1 MKYFLRILL
10 VLVLSVAVVFGVYFA
25 NTRGETTRQNAD
37 VTLTTV
43 TKPPVTEIKDDKI
56 LLAEYE
62 EGFKLYKQ
70 NDLIIFNDGK
80 RDFEFDGWS
89 KLITEE
95 RPVLYYHDFD
105 NDKEKELIFEVASR
119 QLEDGNFEHDLYYLD
134 KNSGKYG
141 DKDDYKYSV
150 SLVSRN
156 TWNNILRVLIIEEM
170 FQLKKC
176 DKIVQFAMCYHD
188 EILKYDKQT
197 GVNIN
202 GYSGY
207 FKALQNKQTGEYYK
221 IKSWSID
228 RGKVYI
234 NNDNDV
240 CCKAYINVTYFGTDQ
255 VQQPGY
261 IYFELFPKNDE
272 FLVTPHSMVFK
283 SFDDSK
289 VSSQQSVAES
299 DWLICRENISQN
311 AYVSGDNVI
320 DWVKFGF
327 NVKDNVSY
335 EKIDFGTND
344 SEIRNCAKFEI
355 SNNSIKIIAKPGYV
369 FDEEMIKRRDFSIVI
384 NKGTPGDAGEN
395 EISYDG
401 VVSVDENGREVLEVS
416 FDKSYPLEEMR
427 RLEFYLPAR

>member
-25 NTRGETTRQNAD
+25 NTRGETTGQNAD

-105 NDKEKELIFEVASR
+105 KDKEKELIFEVASR

-150 SLVSRN
+150 SLISRN
-156 TWNNILRVLIIEEM
+156 KWIFVLKELLIEEM
-170 FQLKKC
+170 TQLKC
-176 DKIVQFAMCYHD
+176 DKIVQFAMISGLETIRYNKD
-188 EILKYDKQT
+188 T
-197 GVNIN
+197 GVNLN
-202 GYSGY
+202 GYGGY
-207 FKALQNKQTGEYYK
+207 FRALQNKKTGEYYK
-221 IKSWSID
+221 VNDWSID
-228 RGKVYI
+228 RGEIYI
-234 NNDNDV
+234 NDKNKI
-240 CCKAYINVTYFGTDQ
+240 CCKVYINVTYHGTDQ
-255 VQQPGY
+255 IQKPGY
-261 IYFELFPKNDE
+261 IYLELFPKGDG
-272 FLVTPHSMVFK
+272 FQITPRSMIFR

-289 VSSQQSVAES
+289 VSPQHNVAYNDWSV
-299 DWLICRENISQN
+299 IRENLTMDS
-311 AYVSGDNVI
+311 YTTGDKVI
-320 DWVKFGF
+320 DWVSFDM
-327 NVKDNVSY
+327 NVNGTASY
-335 EKIDFGTND
+335 SKIDFGTND
-344 SEIRNCAKFEI
+344 TEIRNCVAIDINQNRIRLVAK
-355 SNNSIKIIAKPGYV
+355 NGYE
-369 FDEEMIKRRDFSIVI
+369 FDEDMVKRRDFSVVV
-384 NKGTPGDAGEN
+384 NEKTPGDFGEN

-401 VVSVDENGREVLEVS
+401 KIFVDQNNRQVLEIT
-416 FDKSYPLEEMR
+416 FDKSYPIGEINTLK
-427 RLEFYLPAR
+427 FNLPAQ